1 MCKKPN
7 FFICKHCGNIITKV
21 KDSGVPVICCGEPM
35 TFITPNTTDAAQEK
49 HVPVVKVEDG
59 KVYVTVGSVPH
70 PMTEEHHI
78 AWILIETSQGS
89 QMKCLDVKGEP
100 SACFSLCK
108 EEKVL
113 AAYEYCNLHGLW
125 MAEVQ
130 QAIFI

>member
-59 KVYVTVGSVPH
+59 KVTVTVGSVPH

-78 AWILIETSQGS
+78 AWIVIETSQGS

-130 QAIFI
+130 QPIYI